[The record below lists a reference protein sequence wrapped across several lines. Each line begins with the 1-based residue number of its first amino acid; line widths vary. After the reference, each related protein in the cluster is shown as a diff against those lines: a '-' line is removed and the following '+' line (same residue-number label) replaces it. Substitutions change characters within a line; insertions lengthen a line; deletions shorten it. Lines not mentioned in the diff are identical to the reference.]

1 MSIPLGFKRILHLD
15 NQYWLLEGKKAILID
30 SLETVSGPKVVLSD
44 FNHALTGIETV
55 HQGSSY
61 ASAIIEKH
69 LRSRGDMEGA
79 SEVLVLQTKKAASA
93 QNVFYAALP
102 INEYAAYLNAI
113 KKDNDHCLYVPL
125 WSVMLKVAGKGVST
139 VVVQHGGV
147 LDVLVVGSGFPLHS
161 IRVSSASYGG
171 QDWESALGYLAT
183 ELNQVESEQEVQLD
197 GIKWFSWCA
206 DNSSGELAERFES
219 LSGRA
224 ISVATKQDIS
234 VNKTDC
240 ASNVDALFQAL
251 STCDAIKAE
260 TSKPLFQ
267 FERALPWVAGLV
279 LAVSAGAFLAG
290 LNWQK
295 SAEEYMAST
304 EELMESSQFE
314 AKLTNAKQLVAQN
327 NQTATILE
335 ANKLDFIEELYSIT
349 ESNSIPQIV
358 ADLQASVNKFIHIN
372 NIQLHSSEEDEGF
385 GMVVQGFV
393 DQDLDFASR
402 QVRMF
407 IDRLV
412 EKGYQIEDK
421 GFIAKN
427 GNNGFQLILIPGNK
441 E

>member
-1 MSIPLGFKRILHLD
+1 MSVPLGFKRILHLD
-15 NQYWLLEGKKAILID
+15 NQYWLLEGKKAILMD
-30 SLETVSGPKVVLSD
+30 SLEAISGPKVILSD

-61 ASAIIEKH
+61 ASAIIEKN

-79 SEVLVLQTKKAASA
+79 SEVLVLKTQKAASA

-102 INEYAAYLNAI
+102 INEYATYLDTI
-113 KKDNDHCLYVPL
+113 KKESDHCLYIPL
-125 WSVMLKVAGKGVST
+125 WSAMLNVVDKAVST

-147 LDVLVVGSGFPLHS
+147 LDVLVVDSGFPLHS

-171 QDWESALGYLAT
+171 QDWESALSYLAT
-183 ELNQVESEQEVQLD
+183 ELNQVEIDNALQLD
-197 GIKWFSWCA
+197 SIKWFLWCA
-206 DNSSGELAERFES
+206 DNASDNLAEQFET
-219 LSGRA
+219 LSGRVV
-224 ISVATKQDIS
+224 SVANKEVIS
-234 VNKTDC
+234 VNNKDC
-240 ASNVDALFQAL
+240 STNFDALFQAL

-279 LAVSAGAFLAG
+279 LAISAGAFLAG

-295 SAEEYMAST
+295 TAEEYMAST
-304 EELMESSQFE
+304 NELMASSQYE
-314 AKLTNAKQLVAQN
+314 AKLAKAKQLVATN
-327 NQTATILE
+327 NQTASVLE
-335 ANKLDFIEELYSIT
+335 TDKVGFIEELYSIT
-349 ESNSIPQIV
+349 ESNSIPQMV

-372 NIQLHSSEEDEGF
+372 NIQLHSSEESERF

-393 DQDLDFASR
+393 DQDLDFASK
-402 QVRMF
+402 QVRLF
-407 IDRLV
+407 IDRLI

-421 GFIAKN
+421 GFVAKN